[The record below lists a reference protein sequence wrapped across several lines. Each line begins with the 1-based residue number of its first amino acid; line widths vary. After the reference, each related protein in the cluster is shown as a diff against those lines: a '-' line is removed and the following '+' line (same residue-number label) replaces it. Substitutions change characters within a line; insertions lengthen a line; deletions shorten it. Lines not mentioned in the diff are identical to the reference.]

1 MTTRRLLLVFG
12 SLAAAA
18 ALVAGLYFG
27 RAGFS
32 ADGRDAA
39 TLLAITLPDASGTPQ
54 TLAQWRGK
62 VLVVNFWATWCSPCR
77 EEMPEFVRAQTDLG
91 ARGLQFVGIAIDAPD
106 KVRAFA
112 DEIGVN
118 YPSLIGGY
126 GAMELSKTL
135 GNRLMALPFTVVI
148 DRQGAI
154 VHTQLGPL
162 RDAQLRSIVGQL
174 L

>member
-54 TLAQWRGK
+54 TLALGSRSVDNGQ
-62 VLVVNFWATWCSPCR
+62 VTTTAPCDTGHPPQPGAASR
-77 EEMPEFVRAQTDLG
+77 MIRVHGPVAQLVRA
-91 ARGLQFVGIAIDAPD
+91 
-106 KVRAFA
+106 A
-112 DEIGVN
+112 D
-118 YPSLIGGY
+118 S
-126 GAMELSKTL
+126 
-135 GNRLMALPFTVVI
+135 
-148 DRQGAI
+148 
-154 VHTQLGPL
+154 
-162 RDAQLRSIVGQL
+162 
-174 L
+174 